1 MTYVSGW
8 KPEQHRLFP
17 AELKRAV
24 YTMLLANLCRKTGAP
39 CGRGMTVSVSGGAGR
54 TLADIP
60 LYVLYNTLEYM
71 VRPLGAVPCRAEY
84 LGVVHGSICMPTP
97 IVLDC

>member
-1 MTYVSGW
+1 M
-8 KPEQHRLFP
+8 
-17 AELKRAV
+17 
-24 YTMLLANLCRKTGAP
+24 
-39 CGRGMTVSVSGGAGR
+39 SVSGGAGR